1 MSQALEIYKNHQFY
15 QTWQSFRDEFNK
27 GYIPEQIDDT
37 DRLKYYDII
46 NKNIEFI
53 DSWLSLLI
61 DDTELGKTNTY
72 LNNANTLINTAKT
85 HIVNEQVYASR
96 NDTR

>member
-53 DSWLSLLI
+53 NKLTIYSLFKKI
-61 DDTELGKTNTY
+61 
-72 LNNANTLINTAKT
+72 I
-85 HIVNEQVYASR
+85 III
-96 NDTR
+96 

>member
-72 LNNANTLINTAKT
+72 LNNANTDRKSTRLNSS
-85 HIVNEQVYASR
+85 HIATSR
-96 NDTR
+96 MPSSA